1 MDEGMAPAPSLSPP
15 KRKPVAK
22 LAGANAKKPT
32 LSSSRPKPTAA
43 AAAAGGGA
51 AAPKKAAKLP
61 PPSGPEEVR
70 YKFSAEDAEAR
81 VTEVIPENVW
91 NDFAQSQWKV
101 RLAAMDALY
110 QHFDGMDPISTEPEL
125 VFRALSKKPGWKEMN
140 FQVMGK
146 LFGVMQLLATKC
158 SNFSKS
164 CVAIGNQG
172 KPTNLGRFI
181 LESLILV

>member
-1 MDEGMAPAPSLSPP
+1 MAPAPSLSPP

-22 LAGANAKKPT
+22 LAGGSAKKPT
-32 LSSSRPKPTAA
+32 LSSSRPKP
-43 AAAAGGGA
+43 AAAAGSSAAGG
-51 AAPKKAAKLP
+51 APKKAAKLP

-81 VTEVIPENVW
+81 VTEVIPENIW

-101 RLAAMDALY
+101 RLAAMDSLY
-110 QHFDGMDPISTEPEL
+110 QHFDSMDPIDTEPEL

-146 LFGVMQLLATKC
+146 LFAVMQLLATKC
-158 SNFSKS
+158 PNFSKS

-172 KPTNLGRFI
+172 KFQLC
-181 LESLILV
+181 